1 MSEHLNVNFWAYV
14 LGATWF
20 VAAVVT
26 HAVDTVL
33 YGFLLALVW
42 GLLVGAAHAL
52 VDRGSA

>member
-1 MSEHLNVNFWAYV
+1 
-14 LGATWF
+14 

-33 YGFLLALVW
+33 YGFLLAFVW